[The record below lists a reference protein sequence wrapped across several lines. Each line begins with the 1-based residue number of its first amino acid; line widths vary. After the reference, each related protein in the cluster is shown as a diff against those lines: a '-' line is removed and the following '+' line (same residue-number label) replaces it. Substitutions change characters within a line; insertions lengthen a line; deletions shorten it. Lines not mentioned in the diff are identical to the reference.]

1 MTQGASWLALSMLL
15 LALFLAFIRLLSGPT
30 LPDRVIALDFMAM
43 LGVGISA
50 VYALAV
56 QNPVFLDIA
65 VLLALI
71 SFLSTIAFAQYVRKR
86 GTP

>member
-1 MTQGASWLALSMLL
+1 MTQGASWLALGMLL
-15 LALFLAFIRLLSGPT
+15 LALFLAFIRLLRGPT
-30 LPDRVIALDFMAM
+30 LPDRVIALDFMAT

>member
-1 MTQGASWLALSMLL
+1 
-15 LALFLAFIRLLSGPT
+15 
-30 LPDRVIALDFMAM
+30 
-43 LGVGISA
+43 VGISA

>member
-1 MTQGASWLALSMLL
+1 MMQSASWFALSMLV
-15 LALFLAFIRLLSGPT
+15 LALLLAFIRLLRGPT

-50 VYALAV
+50 VYALAAR
-56 QNPVFLDIA
+56 NPVFLDIA
-65 VLLALI
+65 TLLALI
-71 SFLSTIAFAQYVRKR
+71 SFLSTVAFAQYVRKR